1 MIYKCFVKRRSSKI
15 MGYMLLSLFMV
26 CMLLSTSGCIV
37 SRTQVRK
44 PVLKNVTRVN
54 LGIMKELEKVRGEVK
69 KDMRVTVGSFY
80 DKTGQF
86 KDSDRS
92 RYSKALTQG
101 TQELLYHMLYKA
113 FGPGVV
119 VERENE
125 NMKRISQEY
134 QLSHVYKPAANK
146 RLKQIG
152 LIQHGGPKG
161 GLVGA
166 DYMVTGATVYYHVD
180 RYSGGG
186 GVNIDGIGVHYRR
199 AIARVGVELR
209 LVNMSTSQ
217 VIWSTLEESWVSGT
231 QVGADIF
238 RFITAWGDEF
248 LVTAE
253 VGLAEQLP
261 ADYAFEICTASAVI
275 NMIKENKKIFID
287 KPKPALKSKKKPA
300 SKKGKF

>member
-1 MIYKCFVKRRSSKI
+1 MITVRIYNWVTDNRVAGKAVRYIF
-15 MGYMLLSLFMV
+15 LLFMI
-26 CMLLSTSGCIV
+26 CILLSTSGCIV
-37 SRTQVRK
+37 SRTQVKK
-44 PVLKNVTRVN
+44 PVLKNATRVS
-54 LGIMKELEKVRGEVK
+54 LGIMKELEKLKGKVK
-69 KDMRVTVGSFY
+69 KNVRVTVGSFS

-92 RYSKALTQG
+92 RYSRALTQG

-119 VERENE
+119 VERETE
-125 NMKRISQEY
+125 NMRRITQEY
-134 QLSHVYKPAANK
+134 QLSHVYRPTANK
-146 RLKQIG
+146 KQVKQIG

-161 GLVGA
+161 GLFGA
-166 DYMVTGATVYYHVD
+166 NYMVTGAIVYYHVD

-186 GVNIDGIGVHYRR
+186 GVNIDGIGVRYRK

-209 LVNMSTSQ
+209 LVNMNTSQ

-238 RFITAWGDEF
+238 RFVTAFGDEF
-248 LVTAE
+248 LVSAE

-275 NMIKENKKIFID
+275 NMIKENKKVFID
-287 KPKPALKSKKKPA
+287 CKEHS
-300 SKKGKF
+300 SKGKS

>member
-1 MIYKCFVKRRSSKI
+1 MIYKRFVRRRSFKTVR
-15 MGYMLLSLFMV
+15 YMLLSLLMV
-26 CMLLSTSGCIV
+26 CIMLSTSGCIV
-37 SRTQVRK
+37 SRTQVKK
-44 PVLKNVTRVN
+44 PVLKNATRVN
-54 LGIMKELEKVRGEVK
+54 LGIMKELEKVRGKVK

-92 RYSKALTQG
+92 RYSRALTQG

-125 NMKRISQEY
+125 NMKRITQEY
-134 QLSHVYKPAANK
+134 RLSHVYKPTANK
-146 RLKQIG
+146 KQVKQIG

-161 GLVGA
+161 GLFGA
-166 DYMVTGATVYYHVD
+166 NYMVTGAIVYYHVD

-186 GVNIDGIGVHYRR
+186 GVNIDGIGVRYRK

-209 LVNMSTSQ
+209 LVNMSTSE

-253 VGLAEQLP
+253 AGLAQQLP

-275 NMIKENKKIFID
+275 NMIKENKKVFID
-287 KPKPALKSKKKPA
+287 KPEPA
-300 SKKGKF
+300 SKKGKS

>member
-1 MIYKCFVKRRSSKI
+1 MAILKEKSSKI
-15 MGYMLLSLFMV
+15 MRHIVLSLFIV
-26 CMLLSTSGCIV
+26 CVLLSTSGCIV
-37 SRTQVRK
+37 SRTQVKK
-44 PVLKNVTRVN
+44 PVLKNATRVN
-54 LGIMKELEKVRGEVK
+54 LGIMKELEEFKGKVK

-86 KDSDRS
+86 KDSDRA

-125 NMKRISQEY
+125 NMKRITQEY
-134 QLSHVYKPAANK
+134 RLSHVYKPTANK
-146 RLKQIG
+146 KQVKQIG
-152 LIQHGGPKG
+152 LIQRGGPKG
-161 GLVGA
+161 GLFGA
-166 DYMVTGATVYYHVD
+166 DYMVTGAIVYYHVD

-186 GVNIDGIGVHYRR
+186 GVNIDGIGVHYRK

-217 VIWSTLEESWVSGT
+217 IVWSTLEESWVSGT

-253 VGLAEQLP
+253 AGLAQQLP

-275 NMIKENKKIFID
+275 NMIKENKKVFII
-287 KPKPALKSKKKPA
+287 KKPA

>member
-1 MIYKCFVKRRSSKI
+1 MIYKRFVKRRSSKI
-15 MGYMLLSLFMV
+15 MRCMFLFLFVV
-26 CMLLSTSGCIV
+26 CILLSTSGCIV
-37 SRTQVRK
+37 SRTQVKK
-44 PVLKNVTRVN
+44 PVLKNATRVN
-54 LGIMKELEKVRGEVK
+54 LGIMKEFEEFKGKVK

-125 NMKRISQEY
+125 NMKRITQEY
-134 QLSHVYKPAANK
+134 RLSHVYKPTANK
-146 RLKQIG
+146 KQVKQIG
-152 LIQHGGPKG
+152 LIQHGGPRG

-166 DYMVTGATVYYHVD
+166 NYMVTGAIVYYHVD

-186 GVNIDGIGVHYRR
+186 GVNIDGIGVHYRK

-209 LVNMSTSQ
+209 LVNMSTSE

-231 QVGADIF
+231 QVGADVF
-238 RFITAWGDEF
+238 RFVTAFGDEF
-248 LVTAE
+248 LVSAE

-275 NMIKENKKIFID
+275 NMIKENKKVFID
-287 KPKPALKSKKKPA
+287 CKEHS
-300 SKKGKF
+300 SKGKS

>member
-1 MIYKCFVKRRSSKI
+1 MAILKEKSSKI
-15 MGYMLLSLFMV
+15 MRHIVLSLFIV
-26 CMLLSTSGCIV
+26 CVLLSTSGCIV
-37 SRTQVRK
+37 SRTQVKK
-44 PVLKNVTRVN
+44 PVLENATRVN
-54 LGIMKELEKVRGEVK
+54 LGIMKELEEFKGKVK

-86 KDSDRS
+86 KDSDRA

-119 VERENE
+119 VEREAE
-125 NMKRISQEY
+125 NMKRITQEY
-134 QLSHVYKPAANK
+134 RLSHVYKPTANK
-146 RLKQIG
+146 KQVKQIG
-152 LIQHGGPKG
+152 LIQRGGPKG
-161 GLVGA
+161 GLFGA
-166 DYMVTGATVYYHVD
+166 DYMVTGAIVYYHVD

-186 GVNIDGIGVHYRR
+186 GVNIDGIGVHYRK

-217 VIWSTLEESWVSGT
+217 IVWSTLEESWVSGT

-253 VGLAEQLP
+253 AGLAQQLP

-275 NMIKENKKIFID
+275 NMIKENKKVFII
-287 KPKPALKSKKKPA
+287 KKPASKSKKKPA

>member
-1 MIYKCFVKRRSSKI
+1 MVGIRPRNEIINIINIHVARKGAKCIF
-15 MGYMLLSLFMV
+15 LLFMI
-26 CMLLSTSGCIV
+26 CILLSTSGCII
-37 SRTQVRK
+37 SRTQVKR
-44 PVLKNVTRVN
+44 PVLQNVTRVN
-54 LGIMKELEKVRGEVK
+54 LGIMKELEKLRGKVK
-69 KDMRVTVGSFY
+69 KNIRITVGSFS

-86 KDSDRS
+86 KDSDRA
-92 RYSKALTQG
+92 RYSRALTQG

-113 FGPGVV
+113 FGTGAV
-119 VERENE
+119 VEREAE
-125 NMKRISQEY
+125 NMRRISQEY
-134 QLSHVYKPAANK
+134 QLSHVYKPTANK
-146 RLKQIG
+146 QLKQIG
-152 LIQHGGPKG
+152 LIQHGGPRG

-166 DYMVTGATVYYHVD
+166 DYMVTGAIVYYHVD

-186 GVNIDGIGVHYRR
+186 GINIDGIGVHYRK

-217 VIWSTLEESWVSGT
+217 IVWSTLEESWVSGT
-231 QVGADIF
+231 QVGADVF

-275 NMIKENKKIFID
+275 NMIKENKKVFII
-287 KPKPALKSKKKPA
+287 KKPA
-300 SKKGKF
+300 SKGKS

>member
-1 MIYKCFVKRRSSKI
+1 MICI
-15 MGYMLLSLFMV
+15 LLSA
-26 CMLLSTSGCIV
+26 SGCII
-37 SRTQVRK
+37 SRTQVKK
-44 PVLKNVTRVN
+44 PVLKNATRVN
-54 LGIMKELEKVRGEVK
+54 LGIMTELEKLRGKVK

-86 KDSDRS
+86 KDSDRA
-92 RYSKALTQG
+92 RYSRALTQG

-113 FGPGVV
+113 FGSGVV

-134 QLSHVYKPAANK
+134 SLSHVYKPTTNK
-146 RLKQIG
+146 RVKQIG

-166 DYMVTGATVYYHVD
+166 NYMVTGAIVYYHVD
-180 RYSGGG
+180 RYTGGG
-186 GVNIDGIGVHYRR
+186 GINIEGIGVHFRK

-209 LVNMSTSQ
+209 LVNMSTSE

-231 QVGADIF
+231 QVGADVF

-287 KPKPALKSKKKPA
+287 KPA
-300 SKKGKF
+300 SKGKS

>member
-1 MIYKCFVKRRSSKI
+1 MARVNIQTVGRGPRYIF
-15 MGYMLLSLFMV
+15 LLFMI
-26 CMLLSTSGCIV
+26 CILLSTSGCIV

-44 PVLKNVTRVN
+44 PVLKNVTKVN
-54 LGIMKELEKVRGEVK
+54 LGIMKELEKFRGKVK
-69 KDMRVTVGSFY
+69 KDIRVTVGSFY

-101 TQELLYHMLYKA
+101 TQEVLYHMLYEA

-119 VERENE
+119 LERETE

-134 QLSHVYKPAANK
+134 RLSHVYRRTANK
-146 RLKQIG
+146 RVKQIG

-166 DYMVTGATVYYHVD
+166 NYMVTGAIVYYHVD

-186 GVNIDGIGVHYRR
+186 GINIEGIGVHYRK

-209 LVNMSTSQ
+209 LVNMNTSQ
-217 VIWSTLEESWVSGT
+217 IVWSTLEESWVSGT
-231 QVGADIF
+231 QVGADVF

-248 LVTAE
+248 LVQSE

-287 KPKPALKSKKKPA
+287 CKKHNSKA
-300 SKKGKF
+300 ES